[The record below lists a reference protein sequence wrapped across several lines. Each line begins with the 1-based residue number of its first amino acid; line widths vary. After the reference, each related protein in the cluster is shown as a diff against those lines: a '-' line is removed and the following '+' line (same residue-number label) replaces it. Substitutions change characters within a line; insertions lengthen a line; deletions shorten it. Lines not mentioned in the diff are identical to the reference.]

1 MSYLNNIIYKTSV
14 NKLYGGKKQKIKR
27 RPKIMSFLKNPLNT
41 TVEDFEA
48 NREEIMNKFNEG
60 IEYMSDFENDLEIAD
75 TVEDDCLSFEFL
87 SKLENLDSV
96 AFIQVDVMN
105 KNNSNQLF
113 GEISKAV
120 AEAIDSEV
128 EDITKTTEKNA
139 AVQATPNTLRN
150 NYAIKKKRVIDE
162 MLLNVGEETYDQ
174 TMMTIRCMDI
184 YSEMSQTTDAISER
198 TRRKMEE
205 HQRLMLFIGVVPTPN
220 ASMSEAQL
228 GEVVSYT
235 IAVVSNI
242 KDGTV
247 PDINRYK
254 EKVVDA
260 INNSTNRVIDS
271 ADVKATL
278 KSFSDVSETLANCK
292 EQISNTPQGKNFVN
306 AISAIENICNNQ
318 KDKTL

>member
-1 MSYLNNIIYKTSV
+1 
-14 NKLYGGKKQKIKR
+14 
-27 RPKIMSFLKNPLNT
+27 MSFLKNPLST

-75 TVEDDCLSFEFL
+75 TVEDDCLSLEFL

-184 YSEMSQTTDAISER
+184 YSEMAQTTDAISER
-198 TRRKMEE
+198 TKKKMEE

-254 EKVVDA
+254 ERVVEA

-318 KDKTL
+318 KDKISELYSDFDEGFGH